1 MTSPFNFEESL
12 KGFGVEFRRQLDG
25 SETRSEGRD
34 EGLDLKIVELQG
46 ILESSTGSLTSELA
60 TKFEETIS
68 ALRNSMLVERSRAG
82 TGLIMVSW
90 YLRISFMM
98 TDNKQSDET
107 MAAYRI
113 LRDTFGDAVM
123 ALFNA
128 DTFNDVSKAYADLSL
143 VMDSWLEAHK
153 RLY

>member
-1 MTSPFNFEESL
+1 M
-12 KGFGVEFRRQLDG
+12 EFRRQLDG

-98 TDNKQSDET
+98 TDNKQPDET

-113 LRDTFGDAVM
+113 LRDTFSDAVM